1 VKVLLVNSEHGLRG
15 GEHQTVA
22 LGLGLRERGCE
33 VCLCV
38 REGSP
43 IIDRIP
49 RSIPVVTAPFEP
61 VPSGTL
67 RTLHRC
73 ITGWRPGILHAQ
85 TSRAHTHLRLAR
97 LFVKDPPP
105 LVVSRRV
112 AFPISRGIAG
122 WLKYRAGVAHYIPI
136 SVAAA
141 RSLRDGGVPG
151 ERMTIVPSG
160 IPVERFATARGDET
174 ILAGWGVGGNAAVI
188 GTVAAFE
195 MEKGYGVLLDA
206 VKRVVRRHAA
216 CRFVW
221 LGNGGGRK
229 RLDRMIDEEG
239 LGGTVIT
246 STLSAPLETV
256 LPHFR
261 LFVLPSLSEGL
272 STALIAALAA
282 GIPAVASDTGGI
294 PEVIHG
300 GCGVLVPPGDAGAL
314 ARAITDL
321 LEDEGKRR
329 MLSAKG
335 RERARF
341 YDITRTIDGTL
352 GIYRSVL
359 GEESR
364 SPR

>member
-1 VKVLLVNSEHGLRG
+1 MKVLLVNSEQGLRG

-22 LGLGLRERGCE
+22 LGLGLRERGCD

-38 REGSP
+38 REGAA
-43 IIDRIP
+43 IIERIP
-49 RSIPVVTAPFEP
+49 RSIPLITAPFEP
-61 VPSGTL
+61 VPGATL
-67 RTLHRC
+67 RTLLRC

-85 TSRAHTHLRLAR
+85 TSRAHAHLRFAR
-97 LFVKDPPP
+97 LFVKNPPP

-122 WLKYRAGVAHYIPI
+122 WLKYRTGVAHYIPI
-136 SVAAA
+136 SAAAA
-141 RSLRDGGVPG
+141 RALRDGGVPE

-160 IPVERFATARGDET
+160 IPVERFGAARGDET
-174 ILAGWGVGGNAAVI
+174 ILAGWGVGGNVDVI
-188 GTVAAFE
+188 GTIAAFE
-195 MEKGYGVLLDA
+195 REKGYDVLLEA
-206 VKRVVRRHAA
+206 VKRVVRRHAG

-221 LGNGGGRK
+221 LGDGGGRK
-229 RLDRMIDEEG
+229 RLDRMIDAEG

-246 STLSAPLETV
+246 SPLDAPLETV

-282 GIPAVASDTGGI
+282 GIPAIASDTGGI

-300 GCGVLVPPGDAGAL
+300 GCGVLVPPGDAKAL

-321 LEDEGKRR
+321 LEDEDKRTT
-329 MLSAKG
+329 LSAKG

-341 YDITRTIDGTL
+341 YDITRTIDSTF

-364 SPR
+364 

>member
-1 VKVLLVNSEHGLRG
+1 MKVLLVNSEQGLRG

-38 REGSP
+38 REGAP
-43 IIDRIP
+43 IIDLIP
-49 RSIPVVTAPFEP
+49 RSIPVATAPFEP
-61 VPSGTL
+61 VPGVTL

-85 TSRAHTHLRLAR
+85 TSRAHTYLRLAR
-97 LFVKDPPP
+97 LFVRNPPP

-112 AFPISRGIAG
+112 VFPISRGLAG
-122 WLKYRAGVAHYIPI
+122 WLKYRTGVAHYIPI
-136 SVAAA
+136 SAAAA
-141 RSLRDGGVPG
+141 RSLRDGGVPAG
-151 ERMTIVPSG
+151 RMTIVPSG
-160 IPVERFATARGDET
+160 IQVERFRVARGDEA
-174 ILAGWGVGGNAAVI
+174 ILAGWGIGGDATVI

-195 MEKGYGVLLDA
+195 SEKGYGVLLDA
-206 VKRVVRRHAA
+206 AKRVVRRHAA

-221 LGNGGGRK
+221 LGNGGRK
-229 RLDRMIDEEG
+229 RLDRMIDAEG

-246 STLSAPLETV
+246 SPLSAPLETV

-261 LFVLPSLSEGL
+261 IFVLPSLSEGL

-282 GIPAVASDTGGI
+282 GIPAIASDTGGI

-314 ARAITDL
+314 ARAIVDL
-321 LEDEGKRR
+321 LENEGKRR
-329 MLSAKG
+329 ALAEKG
-335 RERARF
+335 RERARY

-352 GIYRSVL
+352 GIYCSIL

-364 SPR
+364 SLR